1 MTTQSGHASGRT
13 RSPNQVPEPR
23 ISRTV
28 AMLARASAKPRA
40 WPTPSET
47 AVPSPCLLEQ
57 ISQRLMI
64 RQFTMISGT

>member
-1 MTTQSGHASGRT
+1 
-13 RSPNQVPEPR
+13 
-23 ISRTV
+23 
-28 AMLARASAKPRA
+28 MLHVEIRAEKPAKLGLDLPSLEEA
-40 WPTPSET
+40 AAGAPSET